1 MSEKHDRVI
10 AALER
15 REPDR
20 VPVFDL
26 MNEFIVA
33 NTILGKGPNPLH
45 RLIAWPRISGLLD
58 WFFSHVNTAVLTD
71 RNLERLT
78 HLGAAAAVEM
88 GYDAVWLSCFPVL
101 RFRDSRTMT
110 DIFGRLCDVSMDQS
124 GGLANP
130 IYREGLIRTPADWD
144 AWPKR
149 DILRLPEKVNRIFRD
164 VQREYGDHLFIFG
177 FGNYGLFESTW
188 QPMGFE
194 RFVVA
199 TRKEKAFLRRVIAFY
214 ADLHCMLIEAMAD
227 AGIPGFIHTDDLAY
241 RSGPM
246 LNPRLIEEL
255 FGDHYRRI
263 TSTAHTLGMKIVF
276 HSCGDTTAL
285 LDSFCDWGFDAV
297 HPLEP
302 TAGMELAEVKKAVG
316 DRICLIGNLDVTRIL
331 VDAGREE
338 VRKAVRQA
346 IRDAGSSGGFILSP
360 EHSHPQISVE
370 RLRWMVEDAHRY
382 GRYPLEG
389 AG

>member
-1 MSEKHDRVI
+1 VR
-10 AALER
+10 
-15 REPDR
+15 
-20 VPVFDL
+20 
-26 MNEFIVA
+26 
-33 NTILGKGPNPLH
+33 
-45 RLIAWPRISGLLD
+45 
-58 WFFSHVNTAVLTD
+58 
-71 RNLERLT
+71 
-78 HLGAAAAVEM
+78 
-88 GYDAVWLSCFPVL
+88 
-101 RFRDSRTMT
+101 
-110 DIFGRLCDVSMDQS
+110 
-124 GGLANP
+124 
-130 IYREGLIRTPADWD
+130 
-144 AWPKR
+144 
-149 DILRLPEKVNRIFRD
+149 
-164 VQREYGDHLFIFG
+164 REYGDSLFIFG
-177 FGNYGLFESTW
+177 FGNYGLFESAW

-263 TSTAHTLGMKIVF
+263 TATAHALGMKIVI

-338 VRKAVRQA
+338 VREEVRRA
-346 IRDAGSSGGFILSP
+346 IRDAGAGGGFILSP

-382 GRYPLEG
+382 GRYPLEETPGG
-389 AG
+389 A